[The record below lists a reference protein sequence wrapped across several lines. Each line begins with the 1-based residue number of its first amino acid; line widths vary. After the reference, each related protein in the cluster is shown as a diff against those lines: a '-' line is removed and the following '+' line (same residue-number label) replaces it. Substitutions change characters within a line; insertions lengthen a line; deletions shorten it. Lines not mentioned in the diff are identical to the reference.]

1 MPVTGLRS
9 RLNFMG
15 KLPLRGILI
24 AVAVLGLVIFIASQ
38 SNNRSSSDVRTL
50 SEFIRDV
57 DNGSIQDISI
67 KETELS
73 VTTKG
78 SEEYTTRLSLPPSL
92 ADERTWTEAGIT
104 VKNEA
109 PGRNWGGI
117 FLYALP
123 ILLMVAFLF
132 YLMRGVRSGG
142 DNAVSFGKSR
152 AKLVTEETTD
162 TLFKDVAG
170 VDEAKNDLTEVVEFL
185 KNPGK
190 FHALGARIPHGVL
203 MVGPPGSGKTHLAK
217 AVAGEAKVPFFS
229 ISGSDFV
236 EMFVGVGA
244 ARVRDLFETAK
255 KNAPCIVF
263 IDEIDAVGRRR
274 GMSINGGNDEREQT
288 LNALLVEMDGFESK
302 HDIIIIAATNRPDV
316 LDPALLRPGRFDR
329 QVVVDAPDVKGREEI
344 LRIHARG
351 KPLAKTVNLKTVAK
365 RTPGFVGADL
375 ENLLNEAAL
384 VAARA
389 GRKEILLPD
398 LDEAADRVIM
408 GPERRSRVISE
419 KEKRLTAFH
428 EAGHALAAHFLE
440 YADPVHKI
448 TIVPRG
454 RALGY
459 VMNFPEEDRVS
470 VTQKELLDRIGVAL
484 AGRATEEII
493 FGDVTTGAQNDFQ
506 QATDIA
512 KRMVTRWGMSDLVG
526 KVALS
531 SSSES
536 YLGDYDSGRQYGD
549 STAQIVDAEIKGII
563 DAQYARMLELIEGHR
578 PELESVVAV
587 LLERE
592 TIHADEFDAL
602 MRGEN
607 LPDIDDSPPEPPA
620 RTPPTVKPTEKPRG
634 GPLFPSG
641 GMKPKPG

>member
-1 MPVTGLRS
+1 
-9 RLNFMG
+9 MG
-15 KLPLRGILI
+15 KLPFRGILI
-24 AVAVLGLVIFIASQ
+24 AVAVLALVVFIASQ
-38 SNNRSSSDVRTL
+38 SNGRTTSEEQSL
-50 SEFIRDV
+50 SYFLNQV
-57 DNGSIQDISI
+57 QQNGINEITV
-67 KETELS
+67 KGTELQVETKKGEVYLTRVS
-73 VTTKG
+73 V
-78 SEEYTTRLSLPPSL
+78 PPSL
-92 ADERTWTEAGIT
+92 ETTSDWAARNI
-104 VKNEA
+104 VVNNA
-109 PGRNWGGI
+109 PPARNWGTI
-117 FLYALP
+117 LLYALP
-123 ILLMVAFLF
+123 IILMVGFLV
-132 YLMRGVRSGG
+132 YLMRGSRTGG
-142 DNAVSFGKSR
+142 DNAVSFGKSKAR
-152 AKLVTEETTD
+152 LVTEENST

-170 VDEAKNDLTEVVEFL
+170 VDEAKDDLSEVVEFL

-274 GMSINGGNDEREQT
+274 GMNINGGNDEREQT

-302 HDIIIIAATNRPDV
+302 HDIIIVAATNRPDV

-351 KPLAKTVNLKTVAK
+351 KPLGKTVNLKTVAR

-419 KEKRLTAFH
+419 KEKRLTAYH
-428 EAGHALAAHFLE
+428 EAGHALAGFLLE
-440 YADPVHKI
+440 HADPVHKI

-470 VTQKELLDRIGVAL
+470 VTRNELIDRIGVAL
-484 AGRATEEII
+484 AGRATEEIV

-512 KRMVTRWGMSDLVG
+512 QRMVTRWGMSDLVG

-531 SSSES
+531 SSSDS
-536 YLGDYDSGRQYGD
+536 YLGEYTSAPQYSGK
-549 STAQIVDAEIKGII
+549 TAQVVDAEVKKII
-563 DAQYARMLELIEGHR
+563 DEQYARMLELLGER
-578 PELESVVAV
+578 REELDTVVEV

-592 TIHADEFDAL
+592 TLHAEEFDAL
-602 MRGEN
+602 MRGEQ
-607 LPDIDDSPPEPPA
+607 LPALDEVAEPASKPKSKTPEQ
-620 RTPPTVKPTEKPRG
+620 PR
-634 GPLFPSG
+634 GPLFPP
-641 GMKPKPG
+641 GMTPEPG